1 MGGRN
6 NGDTA
11 HRTTGIII
19 LRELPRSDEAEKELL
34 GQILSDPKCIE
45 EVKDLIPSPEVFY
58 STAHQVLWK
67 VISDMHNRKEEIGY
81 VTVIDNIPKEYKEML
96 SAYYITG
103 LIEGVPTTLTAPIHA
118 RKVYE
123 KWLLRKT
130 ISDAEMISNAGTLK
144 DADAYELVQRLHD
157 STYKIINMRPTEK
170 FDLGSLLDDTIDR
183 IYDQSSVVKY
193 GYGQLDQMTGGMTR
207 GEISVIA
214 GRPGHGKT
222 TLSVNIIR
230 RLVHQGYKVL
240 VFNREMPNKE
250 MMKKIMVM
258 ESKNLSYFGL
268 RSFIYGDE
276 ELQELHRVKDSIQD
290 LYNDNL
296 IMFDHIRDL
305 GSSIRQAKKIK
316 PDVIVDDYIQIID
329 VPQYQE
335 KRLQIS
341 EIMKSYKWLAKDE
354 NLSVLLVSQLNRELE
369 RRINKRPQLS
379 DLAESGSIEQDAE
392 TVIFNYY
399 PWKYLGEQHELGKLG
414 KYQLNA
420 IVGKSRYAETGFL
433 EMGFHGDSCCIL
445 DTRDMA
451 ENKARM
457 YGEI

>member
-1 MGGRN
+1 MGVRN

-11 HRTTGIII
+11 HRTTGITI
-19 LRELPRSDEAEKELL
+19 LRELPRSIEAEKELL
-34 GQILSDPKCIE
+34 GQIMSDPKSIE
-45 EVKDLIPSPEVFY
+45 DVKDLLPSPNVFY

-67 VISDMHNRKEEIGY
+67 IILDMYDKKEEIGF
-81 VTVIDNIPKEYKEML
+81 VTIIDNIPDEHKEIL

-103 LIEGVPTTLTAPIHA
+103 LIEGVPTTLTVVTHA
-118 RKVYE
+118 KKVYE

-130 ISDAEMISNAGTLK
+130 IEDAEIISNVGKLK
-144 DADAYELVQRLHD
+144 DADAYDLVQRLHD

-170 FDLGSLLDDTIDR
+170 FNLDSLLDDTIDK
-183 IYDQSSVVKY
+183 IYDQSSIVKY
-193 GYGQLDQMTGGMTR
+193 GYGQLDQITGGMTR

-222 TLSVNIIR
+222 TLSVNIVR
-230 RLVHQGYKVL
+230 RLIHQGYKVL
-240 VFNREMPNKE
+240 VLNREMPNKE

-258 ESKNLSYFGL
+258 ESNNLSYYGL
-268 RSFIYGDE
+268 RSFNYGDK
-276 ELQELHRVKDSIQD
+276 ELEELHRVKETIST
-290 LYNDNL
+290 LYEENL

-305 GSSIRQAKKIK
+305 GSGIRQAKKIK
-316 PDVIVDDYIQIID
+316 PDVVVDDYIQIID

-341 EIMKSYKWLAKDE
+341 EIMRSYKWLAKDE

-414 KYQLNA
+414 KYQLNT

>member
-1 MGGRN
+1 M
-6 NGDTA
+6 
-11 HRTTGIII
+11 
-19 LRELPRSDEAEKELL
+19 RELPRSDEAEKELL

-130 ISDAEMISNAGTLK
+130 IGDAETISNAGTLK

-170 FDLGSLLDDTIDR
+170 FDLDSLLDDTIDR

-268 RSFIYGDE
+268 RSFNYGDE

-414 KYQLNA
+414 KY
-420 IVGKSRYAETGFL
+420 
-433 EMGFHGDSCCIL
+433 
-445 DTRDMA
+445 
-451 ENKARM
+451 
-457 YGEI
+457 

>member
-1 MGGRN
+1 L
-6 NGDTA
+6 
-11 HRTTGIII
+11 IYKEIPKS
-19 LRELPRSDEAEKELL
+19 EEAEQELL
-34 GQILSDPKCIE
+34 GQVLSNPECLE
-45 EVKDLIPSPEVFY
+45 EIKDLIPSEQVFY
-58 STAHQVLWK
+58 SDMHQILWRI
-67 VISDMHNRKEEIGY
+67 ISDMYDRKEEIGF
-81 VTVIDNIPKEYKEML
+81 VTVVDNIPKKDKAIL
-96 SAYYITG
+96 SAYYISG
-103 LIEGVPTTLTAPIHA
+103 LLEGVPTTLTAKTHA
-118 RKVYE
+118 KKVYE

-130 ISDAEMISNAGTLK
+130 IEDAETISNAGKLK

-157 STYKIINMRPTEK
+157 STYKIINMRPSET
-170 FDLGSLLDDTIDR
+170 FSLDSLLDDTIDK

-222 TLSVNIIR
+222 TLSVNIVR
-230 RLVHQGYKVL
+230 KLVHQGYKVL

-258 ESKNLSYFGL
+258 ESKNLSYYGL
-268 RSFIYGDE
+268 RSFNYGDK
-276 ELQELHRVKDSIQD
+276 ELEELHRVKDAVQD
-290 LYNDNL
+290 MYKDNL

-305 GSSIRQAKKIK
+305 GASMRQAKKIK

-399 PWKYLGEQHELGKLG
+399 PWKYLGENHELGKRG
-414 KYQLNA
+414 KYQIHT

-433 EMGFHGDSCCIL
+433 EMGFHGDSCCVL

-451 ENKARM
+451 ENKARI

>member
-1 MGGRN
+1 MK
-6 NGDTA
+6 
-11 HRTTGIII
+11 
-19 LRELPRSDEAEKELL
+19 ELPRSEEAEKELL
-34 GQILSDPKCIE
+34 GQIISDPKCIE
-45 EVKDLIPSPEVFY
+45 EIRDLIPSPNIFY
-58 STAHQVLWK
+58 ITAHQILWK
-67 VISDMHNRKEEIGY
+67 TISDMYERKEEIGF
-81 VTVIDNIPKEYKEML
+81 VTVIDNIPKKYKDIL

-103 LIEGVPTTLTAPIHA
+103 LIEGVPTTLTVASHA
-118 RKVYE
+118 KKVYE

-130 ISDAEMISNAGTLK
+130 IEDAEIISNAGTLK

-157 STYKIINMRPTEK
+157 STYKIMSMRPEEK
-170 FDLGSLLDDTIDR
+170 FDISSLLEDTIDK

-222 TLSVNIIR
+222 TLSVNIVR
-230 RLVHQGYKVL
+230 KLVHQGYKVL

-258 ESKNLSYFGL
+258 ESKSLSYYGL
-268 RSFIYGDE
+268 RTFNYGDK
-276 ELQELHRVKDSIQD
+276 ELEELHRVKDAVQD
-290 LYNDNL
+290 MYKDNL

-305 GSSIRQAKKIK
+305 GSSMRQAKKIK

-399 PWKYLGEQHELGKLG
+399 PWKYLGENHDLGALG
-414 KYQLNA
+414 KYQLHT

-451 ENKARM
+451 ENKARI